1 MFRMPVANHI
11 TVIYLR
17 ELMIQQI
24 MATMTNRKPTETEYN
39 QQEIDK
45 KQLNADLLF
54 VVFVF

>member
-1 MFRMPVANHI
+1 
-11 TVIYLR
+11 
-17 ELMIQQI
+17 MIQQI